1 MTARTTKMTA
11 RTTTTTARTKQTHAH
26 RGDRRPGVVSVVLV
40 NYKGADDTIACLTAF
55 DHLDWP
61 ADRLEIVVVDN
72 ASGDGSA
79 ERIRA
84 AYPRATVVESPTN
97 SGFAGGCNFGVAHT
111 SGEYV
116 AFLNNDAR
124 PHPQWVKAAIETMQ
138 RDPSIGCVAS
148 KVLDWEG
155 THVDYVDGSL
165 TWFGM
170 GYKRE
175 VERLD
180 STDYDKPKDVLFA
193 TGAAMFIRADVY
205 AKVGGFDERF
215 FMFYEDVDLGWR
227 LNILGHRVRY
237 VPTSLA
243 YHKHHMSMKK
253 LGSFRESYLLER
265 NALMSMYKNYGDELL
280 AKAFPAALAL
290 AVRRSVARGGD
301 DAAALDLRHAPG
313 GDDVDRIEVSKTT
326 MAGTYAID
334 YFVEQLPTLF
344 KDRNHLQET
353 RTRSDADVLPL
364 FRQALEPAYGE
375 PGYLA
380 GYRSLVEAFGIE
392 DLFSRRRRIVV
403 ITGEPLGERM
413 AGPAI
418 RAWEIARALST
429 EHEVV
434 LATMGTCSAS
444 SPDFSCRSAAGRDLR
459 KLEQWCDVV
468 IFQGLIL
475 SIHPWLKKS
484 SKVLVADLYDP
495 FHLEVLEQEKD
506 KSDAIRLRTSEDTVH
521 ALNIQLLRG
530 DYFMCASAKQRDLWI
545 GQLAGV
551 GRVNPATYDLD
562 ETLDKLISV
571 VPFGIAEEPPV
582 RTAPAIKGVV
592 PGISETDSVILWGGG
607 IYNWFDPLTL
617 IRAVDRLR
625 HRRPDVRLYFLGIKH
640 PNPDVPEMRMSVQT
654 RELSDQLGLTDT
666 FVFFN
671 EGWVAYEQRQ
681 NYLLDAD
688 IGVSCHLDH
697 VETAY
702 SFRTRILDY
711 IWASLPVVTT
721 QGDTFGD
728 LVSSLGLGVAV
739 PPQDVE
745 ALEEALFRLLDDQ
758 EFAVQCRKRVAELA
772 PRYTWANVLA
782 PLADFCRAP
791 RRAPDLIDEF
801 GETLLGEA
809 SSFTA
814 PYRPTMAANFDLAQR
829 YFKQG
834 GAGMVVR
841 RGFGRVR
848 RVSMDRIS
856 GRGGR

>member
-1 MTARTTKMTA
+1 MLLVVVTTQPRSTCATHPAATTSTASRC
-11 RTTTTTARTKQTHAH
+11 
-26 RGDRRPGVVSVVLV
+26 RRP
-40 NYKGADDTIACLTAF
+40 
-55 DHLDWP
+55 
-61 ADRLEIVVVDN
+61 
-72 ASGDGSA
+72 
-79 ERIRA
+79 RI
-84 AYPRATVVESPTN
+84 
-97 SGFAGGCNFGVAHT
+97 
-111 SGEYV
+111 
-116 AFLNNDAR
+116 
-124 PHPQWVKAAIETMQ
+124 
-138 RDPSIGCVAS
+138 
-148 KVLDWEG
+148 
-155 THVDYVDGSL
+155 
-165 TWFGM
+165 
-170 GYKRE
+170 
-175 VERLD
+175 
-180 STDYDKPKDVLFA
+180 
-193 TGAAMFIRADVY
+193 
-205 AKVGGFDERF
+205 
-215 FMFYEDVDLGWR
+215 
-227 LNILGHRVRY
+227 
-237 VPTSLA
+237 
-243 YHKHHMSMKK
+243 
-253 LGSFRESYLLER
+253 
-265 NALMSMYKNYGDELL
+265 
-280 AKAFPAALAL
+280 
-290 AVRRSVARGGD
+290 
-301 DAAALDLRHAPG
+301 
-313 GDDVDRIEVSKTT
+313 
-326 MAGTYAID
+326 AGTYAID
-334 YFVEQLPTLF
+334 YFVEQLPTLLN
-344 KDRNHLQET
+344 DRKHLQET

-392 DLFSRRRRIVV
+392 ASVQPAPHASSSSPASRS
-403 ITGEPLGERM
+403 
-413 AGPAI
+413 A
-418 RAWEIARALST
+418 RAWPGRRFGPGRSRARSRPST
-429 EHEVV
+429 RSCWPPW
-434 LATMGTCSAS
+434 ARCSAS
-444 SPDFSCRSAAGRDLR
+444 SPDFSCRSVAGRDLR

-484 SKVLVADLYDP
+484 TKVLVADLYDP

-521 ALNIQLLRG
+521 ALNIQLVRG
-530 DYFMCASAKQRDLWI
+530 DYFMCASAKQRDFWI

-562 ETLDKLISV
+562 ETLDKLIGV

-582 RTAPAIKGVV
+582 RSAPAIKGVV
-592 PGISETDSVILWGGG
+592 PGIVRDDSVILWGGG

-671 EGWVAYEQRQ
+671 EGWVPYEQRQ

-739 PPQDVE
+739 PPQDVD

-758 EFAVQCRKRVAELA
+758 EFASQCRKQVAELA

-791 RRAPDLIDEF
+791 RRAPDLLDEF
-801 GETLLGEA
+801 GETSLGRA
-809 SSFTA
+809 SSYTEDVPA
-814 PYRPTMAANFDLAQR
+814 LDGGQPRPRPALFQAGR
-829 YFKQG
+829 RGHG
-834 GAGMVVR
+834 GAPRPRPPAPRVAGADR
-841 RGFGRVR
+841 RARRPLISVEITGSLARVPEVSAWRARIGSERRVR
-848 RVSMDRIS
+848 GAARGVRLLVALTLTLDRV
-856 GRGGR
+856 RGGQPEPGRCRDVSTCT